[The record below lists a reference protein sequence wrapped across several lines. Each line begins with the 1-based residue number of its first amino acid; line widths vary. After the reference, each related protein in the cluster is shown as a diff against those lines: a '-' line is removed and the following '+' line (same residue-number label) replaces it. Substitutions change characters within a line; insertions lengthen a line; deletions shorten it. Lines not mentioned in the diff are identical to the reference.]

1 MFLKHILTS
10 AILLASGVA
19 VAAQADFQAP
29 IDIEA
34 EYVEI
39 DSQDGLSI
47 YRGNVKLT
55 RGSLEITADQVRIQQ
70 LNSAGHV
77 KATII
82 GQPARY
88 TQQPDD
94 SATPLVAAA
103 QEIVYQ
109 SSDDVIEMRG
119 KANLTRDADVVT
131 SDLIRY
137 DMRRDLIIAGNDE
150 RDPSSNERVRI
161 TIQPTTVEQQ

>member
-1 MFLKHILTS
+1 MFPRKLLT
-10 AILLASGVA
+10 AALLFACNLAYA
-19 VAAQADFQAP
+19 VPADFQAP

-55 RGSLEITADQVRIQQ
+55 RGTLEIIADQVRIQQ
-70 LNSAGHV
+70 INKDGHV

-88 TQQPDD
+88 TQKPNASDN
-94 SATPLVAAA
+94 PLVAAA
-103 QEIVYQ
+103 QEIVYL
-109 SSDDVIEMRG
+109 SSNDVIEMRG

-150 RDPSSNERVRI
+150 RDPNSNERVRI
-161 TIQPTTVEQQ
+161 TIQPTTVEQ

>member
-1 MFLKHILTS
+1 MFPKQILIS
-10 AILLASGVA
+10 ALLIASASVFA
-19 VAAQADFQAP
+19 LPSDFQAP

-70 LNSAGHV
+70 INNDGHV

-88 TQQPDD
+88 SQQP
-94 SATPLVAAA
+94 SEGAQPLVAAA
-103 QEIVYQ
+103 QEIVYL

-119 KANLTRDADVVT
+119 DANLTRDADVVT

-150 RDPSSNERVRI
+150 RDPNSNERVRI
-161 TIQPTTVEQQ
+161 TIQPTTVEQ

>member
-1 MFLKHILTS
+1 MFPKQILT
-10 AILLASGVA
+10 
-19 VAAQADFQAP
+19 AALFLTTALGYALPEDFQAP

-55 RGSLEITADQVRIQQ
+55 RGTLQIIADQVRIQQ
-70 LNSAGHV
+70 INDQGHV

-88 TQQPDD
+88 TQKPNAD
-94 SATPLVAAA
+94 SAPLVAAA
-103 QEIVYQ
+103 SEIVYQ

-119 KANLTRDADVVT
+119 DANLTRDADVVT

-150 RDPSSNERVRI
+150 RDPNSNERVRI
-161 TIQPTTVEQQ
+161 TIQPTTTGQ

>member
-1 MFLKHILTS
+1 MFPRQILTAVLFIS
-10 AILLASGVA
+10 CNLAHA
-19 VAAQADFQAP
+19 LPADFQAP

-55 RGSLEITADQVRIQQ
+55 RGTLEIIADQVRIQQ
-70 LNSAGHV
+70 INDAGHV

-88 TQQPDD
+88 TQKPNA
-94 SATPLVAAA
+94 SAAPLVAAA
-103 QEIVYQ
+103 SEIVYM

-119 KANLTRDADVVT
+119 SANLTRDADVVT

-150 RDPSSNERVRI
+150 RDPNSNERVRI
-161 TIQPTTVEQQ
+161 TIQPTTVEQ

>member
-1 MFLKHILTS
+1 MFLKYTITS
-10 AILLASGVA
+10 ALLIASSIVLA
-19 VAAQADFQAP
+19 VPADFQAP

-55 RGSLEITADQVRIQQ
+55 RGTLKITADQVRIQQ
-70 LNSAGHV
+70 INNDGHV

-88 TQQPDD
+88 TQQPDA
-94 SATPLVAAA
+94 SSTPLVAAA

-119 KANLTRDADVVT
+119 KANLTRDADIVT

-137 DMRRDLIIAGNDE
+137 DMRRDLIIAGSDE
-150 RDPSSNERVRI
+150 RDPDSNERVRI
-161 TIQPTTVEQQ
+161 TIQPTTAE